1 VTRRRLTIRARLT
14 LTYAALFLLAGSVLL
29 ALTYLLV
36 QQQAP
41 GAARM
46 VLSQTGVPAPP
57 GGPVVTGKAGIQI
70 ATTDMTLIQKA
81 VDTAQRHTL
90 TSLLTQGGIALALVA
105 TVATVIAWLVAGR
118 MVRPLHRVTETA
130 RRIAAAPDRALHER
144 IAMTGPRDELRE
156 LADTFDEMLAR
167 LDTAFD
173 GQRTFIANASHEL
186 RTPLTLN
193 RALIEVAASRPAAP
207 TELRQLGEVLLEINS
222 RHERLIDGL
231 LILARA
237 EPQLTERAY
246 VDLADIV
253 DHVVSSGDY
262 PVRVMAEEAPT
273 SGNPMLLERLVSNLV
288 DNGIRHNLPKDGWVS
303 VRTGAGAD
311 DTVRLV
317 VSNTGPV
324 VPRYE
329 IPTLFE
335 PFRRLGPQ
343 RLATPGVGLGLSIVA
358 AIATAHDGTVVAD
371 PRPGGGLTVT
381 VTLPAST

>member
-36 QQQAP
+36 QRQVP
-41 GAARM
+41 GTGRM
-46 VLSQTGVPAPP
+46 VLSQTGIPSPSDA
-57 GGPVVTGKAGIQI
+57 PVVVGKAGIQI
-70 ATTDMTLIQKA
+70 PVADATMIQKA

-90 TSLLTQGGIALALVA
+90 TSLLTQGGIALGLVA
-105 TVATVIAWLVAGR
+105 IVATVIAWLVAGR
-118 MVRPLHRVTETA
+118 MVRPLQRVTETA

-193 RALIEVAASRPAAP
+193 RALIEVAANRPAAP
-207 TELRQLGEVLLEINS
+207 AELRQLGEVLLAINS

-237 EPQLTERAY
+237 EPRLTERSY

-253 DHVVSSGDY
+253 DHVVSSCDH
-262 PVRVMAEEAPT
+262 PVRVVAEEAPT
-273 SGNPMLLERLVSNLV
+273 SGNPVLLERLVSNLV
-288 DNGIRHNLPKDGWVS
+288 DNGVRHNVPDGWVS
-303 VRTGAGAD
+303 VRTGAGVD
-311 DTVRLV
+311 GTVRLV

-335 PFRRLGPQ
+335 PFRRLGSQ

-358 AIATAHDGTVVAD
+358 AIASAHDGTVVAE

-381 VTLPAST
+381 VTLPASS